1 MSKPQPDAPPGSR
14 LQRTRL
20 TVIAGPLVAPVLTR
34 VILAHASRAQF
45 PVDVLNDAQLL
56 AEALAS
62 RAPALTD
69 DGRVP
74 MSVQSEPGLLEI
86 RVGPLQTGGSR
97 SLLDAA
103 AIPGTGRVVER
114 LADEVH
120 VRTGASG
127 AETLVLVLRLPAAT
141 RGNMARH
148 V

>member
-1 MSKPQPDAPPGSR
+1 MSEPQPAAASGGR

-20 TVIAGPLVAPVLTR
+20 TVTAGPLVAPVLTR
-34 VILAHASRAQF
+34 VIIAHASRAQF
-45 PVDVLNDAQLL
+45 PVDLLNDAQLL

-74 MSVQSEPGLLEI
+74 MSVQSEAGLLEI
-86 RVGPLQTGGSR
+86 RVGPLPTGRSR
-97 SLLDAA
+97 NLLDAA

-114 LADEVH
+114 LADEVR

-127 AETLVLVLRLPAAT
+127 AETLVLVLRLPA
-141 RGNMARH
+141 GH
-148 V
+148 HG

>member
-1 MSKPQPDAPPGSR
+1 MNEPQPAAPSGSR
-14 LQRTRL
+14 LERTRL
-20 TVIAGPLVAPVLTR
+20 TVTAGPLVAPVLTR

-45 PVDVLNDAQLL
+45 PVDRLNDAQLL

-62 RAPALTD
+62 RAPALTK

-74 MSVQSEPGLLEI
+74 MSVQSEAGILEI

-97 SLLDAA
+97 SLLNAA

-120 VRTGASG
+120 VRTGVSG
-127 AETLVLVLRLPAAT
+127 AETLVLVLRLPA
-141 RGNMARH
+141 GH
-148 V
+148 QG

>member
-1 MSKPQPDAPPGSR
+1 MSEPPPAAPPGR
-14 LQRTRL
+14 GLQRTRL
-20 TVIAGPLVAPVLTR
+20 TITAGPLLAPVLTR

-45 PVDVLNDAQLL
+45 PVDVLNDTQLL

-74 MSVQSEPGLLEI
+74 ISVQSEAGLLEI
-86 RVGPLQTGGSR
+86 RVGPLQAGGSR

-127 AETLVLVLRLPAAT
+127 AETLVLVLRLPA
-141 RGNMARH
+141 GH
-148 V
+148 QG